1 MIGRGN
7 ARRPVRWMPQV
18 CPLENG
24 GLFSVGGQPTIAEA
38 LADRAFVRE
47 LH

>member
-1 MIGRGN
+1 
-7 ARRPVRWMPQV
+7 VRSSPQV
-18 CPLENG
+18 CPFENG
-24 GLFSVGGQPTIAEA
+24 ALLSVGAQPNVAEA